1 MKLLENYVSVIKELI
16 EKGELEKDSPI
27 IAECKDILIDIY
39 YKNSQLEYIL
49 DKSKNSIAKTAIT
62 LDINKYFADELGFE
76 V

>member
-27 IAECKDILIDIY
+27 IAECRDELIEIC
-39 YKNSQLEYIL
+39 YKISQLDSKF
-49 DKSKNSIAKTAIT
+49 DKSKNSIAKTAIA

>member
-39 YKNSQLEYIL
+39 YKNSQLECKF
-49 DKSKNSIAKTAIT
+49 DKSKKNIAQTAIA

>member
-62 LDINKYFADELGFE
+62 LDINKYFADKLGFE